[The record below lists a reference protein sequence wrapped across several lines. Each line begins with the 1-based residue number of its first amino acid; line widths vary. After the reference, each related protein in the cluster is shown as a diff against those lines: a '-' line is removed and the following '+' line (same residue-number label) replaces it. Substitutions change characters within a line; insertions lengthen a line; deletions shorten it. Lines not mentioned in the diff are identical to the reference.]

1 MSIADEMRK
10 LKENLTNSYS
20 ACEVKGASIPSQKN
34 FDSLAE
40 CINSV
45 PSSANNTQ
53 LTVEPST
60 TLQVYIPPA
69 GYTGFSEVSAEPVT
83 AAIDPEIRPD
93 NILEGVEILGVMG
106 EVPIVVAEEG
116 NVAPET
122 LEQVLLPSEGYNYFS
137 LVTVQAVTSEIDPNI
152 TSDNIKIG
160 VSILGVEGSVV
171 PTNTTVLEV
180 TPTTADQSFTAPYPY
195 SGYETVSVS
204 AVTADIDL
212 NITPENILEG
222 VTILGVPGSIVLDGT
237 TITPMTTAQ
246 SITHPYI
253 GGYSSITVEP
263 VTAAI
268 DSDIVSNNILSGVE
282 ILGVEGS
289 VVLDGTTIQPRTTS
303 QSLTHPGVGGYKSVV
318 VEPVTA
324 AIDSDIAANNI
335 RNGVNILGVTG
346 TVIEAKTTSTIVT
359 PSTSQQVISPSGTY
373 NGFSSVTI
381 SAVTSAIDPDITAS
395 NIRNGVNILGV
406 TGNVVELVGE
416 AKTVTPVTTTQTITP
431 SNGKNGLTTVVVN
444 AVTSAIDPDIV
455 SSNIKQGVNILG
467 VTGSVTQLVGST
479 TVITQ
484 NGTYVPSG
492 SSNGFTSVSVNVA
505 GTVPTGTYTITANG
519 VYDVTNYAS
528 ADVSI
533 SGSGTV
539 YEGYLDAIT
548 TVLVNNSVPVSGSY
562 SALSTDI
569 DTYLTGVYNELS
581 QI

>member
-1 MSIADEMRK
+1 MSVADGMKR
-10 LKENLTNSYS
+10 LKENLTDSYS
-20 ACEVKGASIPSQKN
+20 VCEVKGATMPDRRN

-40 CINSV
+40 CISSV

-60 TLQVYIPPA
+60 TSQTYTPPL
-69 GYTGFSEVSAEPVT
+69 GYTGFYEVFAEPVT
-83 AAIDPEIRPD
+83 AAIDEDIQPE
-93 NILEGVEILGVMG
+93 NILEGVNILGVEG
-106 EVPIVVAEEG
+106 ALPRVNAQEG
-116 NVAPET
+116 NATPET
-122 LEQVLLPSEGYNYFS
+122 HEQILIPSFGYNYFS
-137 LVTVQAVTSEIDPNI
+137 RVTVGAVTSEIDPNI
-152 TSDNIKIG
+152 ISDNIRRG

-180 TPTTADQSFTAPYPY
+180 NPTTEDQSFTVPFPF

-204 AVTADIDL
+204 AVTAMIDI
-212 NITPENILEG
+212 NIVPHNILSG
-222 VTILGVPGSIVLDGT
+222 VEILGVEGSIVLDGT
-237 TITPMTTAQ
+237 TIQPTTTIQ
-246 SITHPYI
+246 TITHPDS
-253 GGYSSITVEP
+253 GGYESIVVEP

-268 DSDIVSNNILSGVE
+268 DSDITANNILSGVE

-289 VVLDGTTIQPRTTS
+289 IVLDGTTIQPRTTS

-373 NGFSSVTI
+373 NGFSTVTI
-381 SAVTSAIDPDITAS
+381 SAVTSAIDSDITAN

-406 TGNVVELVGE
+406 TGNVVELMGE
-416 AKTVTPVTTTQTITP
+416 AKTITPATTTQTVTP

-444 AVTSAIDPDIV
+444 AVTSSIDSDIV

-467 VTGSVTQLVGST
+467 VTGSVTELVGST
-479 TVITQ
+479 TTITQ
-484 NGTYVPSG
+484 NGTYTPTG
-492 SSNGFTSVSVNVA
+492 TSNGFTSVNVNVA
-505 GTVPTGTYTITANG
+505 GLVPTGTLTITANG
-519 VYDVTNYAS
+519 TYDVTNYAS
-528 ADVSI
+528 ASVNVPNSEA
-533 SGSGTV
+533 V
-539 YEGYLDAIT
+539 YIGYLDAIT
-548 TVLVNNSVPVSGSY
+548 TVLTSNSVPVSGSY

-569 DTYLTGVYNELS
+569 DTYLTSVYNELS